1 MIHQWAF
8 DEPLIKPSMILRWT
22 CDEPVMKV
30 HRWSIEDFD
39 FKDFNSQSKNMNL
52 LNPAESYKN
61 VNKSSPPK
69 DHKRPNFLML
79 FQDNLTPLAYKQA
92 YMN

>member
-1 MIHQWAF
+1 
-8 DEPLIKPSMILRWT
+8 
-22 CDEPVMKV
+22 MKY
-30 HRWSIEDFD
+30 FD